1 MQQLTFIKKL
11 GATLIIAGTSI
22 GAGMLALP
30 MITAANGFK
39 ISLGLL
45 VITWVLMA
53 ITAQLI
59 TEINL
64 QFKSGTNFNSMA
76 IKTLGI
82 PGQII
87 TWISYVL
94 LLYSL
99 SAAYIAGGS
108 EILDKLLGTTT
119 WQSAIIIILVLGSFI
134 YWGLHAVDHL
144 NKLLITIKAIL
155 FFALAI
161 VISPYISVPYLNT
174 QTPNINYLWYSF
186 PILITSFGFHI
197 VIPSI
202 RRYFGDDPSNFKSLR
217 IVVFIGSTIP
227 LFIYILWEI
236 VTLGTIPLFGD
247 NSFKMI
253 AEHGD
258 SINGLISSLE
268 QSLHIGYIARI
279 ANAFTSVAITTS
291 FLGVTMGLYHFNQDT
306 YHLHPKKHFSRI
318 IAFIITYLPP
328 LIFVLF
334 YPRGFVLALGYA
346 SIFVAILLIIL
357 PVLMVWKIR
366 KENNTHTLAKKAVLI
381 LTLLAGV
388 IIIGLQIASSFNL
401 LPYL

>member
-1 MQQLTFIKKL
+1 MQQLTFTKKL

-30 MITAANGFK
+30 MITAASGFK

-45 VITWVLMA
+45 LITWALMA

-64 QFKSGTNFNSMA
+64 HFRSGTNFNSMA
-76 IKTLGI
+76 AKTLGL

-87 TWISYVL
+87 TWLSYVL

-108 EILDKLLGTTT
+108 EILDNLLNTST

-155 FFALAI
+155 FFTLAI
-161 VISPYISVPYLNT
+161 VISPYVSIDYLNT

-202 RRYFGDDPSNFKSLR
+202 RRYFGDDKANFKSLR
-217 IVVFIGSTIP
+217 MVVFIGSTIP

-236 VTLGTIPLFGD
+236 LTLGTIPLFGMH
-247 NSFKMI
+247 SFQMI
-253 AEHGD
+253 IDHGD
-258 SINGLISSLE
+258 SINGLIGSLE
-268 QSLHIGYIARI
+268 KSLNIGYIARI

-306 YHLHPKKHFSRI
+306 YKLNPKKHLSRI
-318 IAFIITYLPP
+318 IAFVITYLPP

-366 KENNTHTLAKKAVLI
+366 NQTNTHTFTKKLVLI
-381 LTLLAGV
+381 LVFLVGL
-388 IIIGLQIASSFNL
+388 IIIGLQIATSFDL